1 MSKGIINLYE
11 SDKSSIDLTE
21 YKEDE
26 LEDKKFWSYNECKT
40 DNDVNCE
47 NSDNIPRIRKR
58 AKRTSSDGSPR

>member
-1 MSKGIINLYE
+1 MI
-11 SDKSSIDLTE
+11 E